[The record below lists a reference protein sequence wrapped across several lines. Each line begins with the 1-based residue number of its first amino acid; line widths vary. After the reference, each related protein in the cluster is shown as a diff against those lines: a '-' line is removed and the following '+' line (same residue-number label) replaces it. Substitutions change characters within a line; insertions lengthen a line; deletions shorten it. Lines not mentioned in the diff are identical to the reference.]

1 MVGRSLIA
9 AAVVVAF
16 ATPALAFNCPVNV
29 KAIDAG
35 LSKTNL
41 SAALT
46 AEVQKLRDQ
55 GAAQHKDGKHK
66 ESMVSL
72 SKAMQIILNNL

>member
-35 LSKTNL
+35 LSKANL
-41 SAALT
+41 SAALK
-46 AEVQKLRDQ
+46 ADVRKLRDE
-55 GAAQHKDGKHK
+55 GSAQHSGGKHT
-66 ESMVSL
+66 EAMVSL

>member
-1 MVGRSLIA
+1 MIGRSLLV

-35 LSKTNL
+35 LSKANL
-41 SAALT
+41 SAALN
-46 AEVQKLRDQ
+46 AEVQTLRDQ
-55 GAAQHKDGKHK
+55 GATEHKDGKHK

-72 SKAMQIILNNL
+72 SKAMQKILNNL